1 MRLSKPMQPSE
12 KLFRQ
17 SCEFIAGVSN
27 KDALPEFDLPEIAFV
42 GRSNVGKSSLINA
55 LTFRKSLARTSH
67 TPGRTQQLNFFNLG
81 GQLILVDLPGYGYA
95 KVSRSTQATWQ
106 RLMRYYLKERANLK
120 RVCVLVDGRHG
131 LKPTDLEMMHMLDVH
146 AVSYQV
152 VVTKK
157 DKVKATDLDAV
168 LASIADVQ
176 ATRAAMVLDVI
187 VTSSHGVLGI
197 DTLQKALYDLVHPV
211 I

>member
-1 MRLSKPMQPSE
+1 MQPSE

-27 KDALPEFDLPEIAFV
+27 KDALPEFNLPEIAFV

-120 RVCVLVDGRHG
+120 RVCVLIDGRHG
-131 LKPTDLEMMHMLDVH
+131 LKPTDLEMMEMLDIH
-146 AVSYQV
+146 AVSYQLIL
-152 VVTKK
+152 TKK
-157 DKVKATDLDAV
+157 DKAKAADLEIIMAN
-168 LASIADVQ
+168 IEQVQ
-176 ATRAAMVLDVI
+176 ATRAAMVPDVLT
-187 VTSSHGVLGI
+187 TSSHGALGI
-197 DTLQKALYDLVHPV
+197 DKVQQALYDLAYPA